1 MHMIFYKINEFKNV
15 VEASFKGMPHL
26 ITNYVYDLANAL
38 HIYYNNE
45 QILSDDEI
53 YTNER
58 LLLVKSVK
66 IVINN
71 ALNLIGVKA
80 PEKM

>member
-1 MHMIFYKINEFKNV
+1 M
-15 VEASFKGMPHL
+15 EASALKRMPHL